1 MLERDIQ
8 KKCVAYA
15 RKNGWWARK
24 FVAQGRRSV
33 PDYIFAKKGSVF
45 FVEFKAPG
53 GKATELQE
61 EEHKAMRAVG
71 LVVLVI
77 DDFEDFKTLFD
88 LVSESDFL

>member
-24 FVAQGRRSV
+24 FTAQGRRSV
-33 PDYIFAKKGSVF
+33 PDYIFARSGEVV
-45 FVEFKAPG
+45 FVEFKRPG
-53 GKATELQE
+53 GKVTELQE
-61 EEHKAMRAVG
+61 EEHKEMRAAG

-77 DDFEDFKTLFD
+77 DSFEEFKTLMA
-88 LVSESDFL
+88 LVPEQDFL